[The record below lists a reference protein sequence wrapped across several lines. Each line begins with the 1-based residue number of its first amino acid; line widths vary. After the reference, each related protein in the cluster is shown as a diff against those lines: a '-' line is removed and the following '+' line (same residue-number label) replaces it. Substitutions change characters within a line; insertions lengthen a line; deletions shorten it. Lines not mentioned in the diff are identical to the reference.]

1 MNSKIIKENER
12 VSRAKKRENQ
22 GVSRRHGSLLNNKKT
37 LFYNNL

>member
-22 GVSRRHGSLLNNKKT
+22 GVSRRRGSLLKKNPF
-37 LFYNNL
+37 L